1 MTPLARVLLA
11 AVGDGP
17 GPATGLGP
25 TFVKKSA
32 TGTTTMPMSTVST
45 KVTAPH
51 SRRTKA
57 QLTSGE
63 F

>member
-1 MTPLARVLLA
+1 VLLA
-11 AVGDGP
+11 EGLEIAGP
-17 GPATGLGP
+17 VTGLGP
-25 TFVKKSA
+25 TFVKYSA
-32 TGTTTMPMSTVST
+32 TGTTTMPISTVST

-51 SRRTKA
+51 SRRTNA

>member
-1 MTPLARVLLA
+1 VTPLARVLLA
-11 AVGDGP
+11 AVVGD

-25 TFVKKSA
+25 TFVKYSA

>member
-1 MTPLARVLLA
+1 VTPLARVLLA
-11 AVGDGP
+11 AVGVGP
-17 GPATGLGP
+17 VTGLGP
-25 TFVKKSA
+25 TFVKYSA
-32 TGTTTMPMSTVST
+32 TGTTTIPMRTVST

>member
-11 AVGDGP
+11 AVGVGV
-17 GPATGLGP
+17 ATGLGP
-25 TFVKKSA
+25 TFVKYNA
-32 TGTTTMPMSTVST
+32 TGTTTMPMRTVST

-51 SRRTKA
+51 SRRTNA
-57 QLTSGE
+57 QLTSRE

>member
-1 MTPLARVLLA
+1 VTPLARVLLTA
-11 AVGDGP
+11 EGDGP
-17 GPATGLGP
+17 GTGLGP
-25 TFVKKSA
+25 TLVKYSA
-32 TGTTTMPMSTVST
+32 TGTTTMPTSTVST

-51 SRRTKA
+51 SRRTKL